1 VKHLTFL
8 RGLRRHIGLV
18 NRGRQAI
25 YLDYPVHPLPR
36 YGWGRPPHAGLHDL
50 IGARRD
56 AYREILRALE
66 GIGDGLKRIPRAP
79 TGDREPHWGNAY
91 LGGLDAAMLYAFP
104 KLFGSARYVEVGA
117 GHSTRFV
124 RRAVDDFGLPLKI
137 TSVDP
142 SPRASMD
149 AISDEVIRSGLEDAP
164 PSLFDG
170 LGENDILM
178 LDGSHRCFQ
187 NSDVTVAF
195 LDVLPRLKPGV
206 LVFIHDIFLPDD
218 YPEIWRSRYYSEQ
231 YLLAVLLAADRGR
244 RYEIVFPAHF
254 CETDTELR
262 PEAVRTWQRI
272 APADVALDSSCFWL
286 RVKRND

>member
-1 VKHLTFL
+1 
-8 RGLRRHIGLV
+8 LV
-18 NRGRQAI
+18 NRGREPI
-25 YLDYPVHPLPR
+25 YLDYPVRPVPR

-50 IGARRD
+50 IAARRD

-66 GIGDGLKRIPRAP
+66 TIGDGLKRISRRPGSA
-79 TGDREPHWGNAY
+79 REPHWDNPY
-91 LGGLDAAMLYAFP
+91 LGGLDAASLYAFP

-124 RRAVDDFGLPLKI
+124 RRGVEDFGSALQI
-137 TSVDP
+137 TSIDP
-142 SPRASMD
+142 SPRASVEAVSD
-149 AISDEVIRSGLEDAP
+149 AVIRSRLEDAP
-164 PSLFDG
+164 LAIFDE

-218 YPEIWRSRYYSEQ
+218 YPEIWRTRYYSEQ

-254 CETDTELR
+254 CETDPAMRAETL
-262 PEAVRTWQRI
+262 RTWQHI
-272 APADVALDSSCFWL
+272 APPEQPLDSGCFWL
-286 RVKRND
+286 RVKPSA